1 MRDLTGILGL
11 GISGLA
17 AFELLKKQNK
27 NIVVFDDKIKPNLK
41 LKKYWKNY
49 LSWDWNNLSRI
60 IISPGIK
67 ISGKN
72 KHPIVKLAENHK
84 VKLQNEIELYF
95 EQKPKSIIIGITGTN
110 GKSTLA
116 SLISHIL
123 SENKIKNII
132 CGNFGNPACLVNPS
146 DKNIVIVELSS
157 YQLLSIPSLKIDIGI
172 ITNISNCLLY
182 TSPSPRD

>member
-27 NIVVFDDKIKPNLK
+27 SIVVFDDNIKPNLK

-49 LSWDWNNLSRI
+49 LNWDWNNLSRI

-67 ISGKN
+67 ISCKN
-72 KHPIVKLAENHK
+72 KHPIVKFAENHK

-95 EQKPKSIIIGITGTN
+95 EQKGWEE
-110 GKSTLA
+110 ST
-116 SLISHIL
+116 
-123 SENKIKNII
+123 
-132 CGNFGNPACLVNPS
+132 
-146 DKNIVIVELSS
+146 IVIRFWIIAVILALIGLSS
-157 YQLLSIPSLKIDIGI
+157 LK
-172 ITNISNCLLY
+172 L
-182 TSPSPRD
+182 R

>member
-1 MRDLTGILGL
+1 MKDLIGILGL

-49 LSWDWNNLSRI
+49 LSWDWKNLSRI

-72 KHPIVKLAENHK
+72 KHPIVKLANS
-84 VKLQNEIELYF
+84 N
-95 EQKPKSIIIGITGTN
+95 
-110 GKSTLA
+110 
-116 SLISHIL
+116 SL
-123 SENKIKNII
+123 
-132 CGNFGNPACLVNPS
+132 
-146 DKNIVIVELSS
+146 
-157 YQLLSIPSLKIDIGI
+157 SL
-172 ITNISNCLLY
+172 
-182 TSPSPRD
+182 

>member
-27 NIVVFDDKIKPNLK
+27 NIVVFDDKIKPNSK

-67 ISGKN
+67 IDGKN

-84 VKLQNEIELYF
+84 VDLQNEIELYLN
-95 EQKPKSIIIGITGTN
+95 KSLN
-110 GKSTLA
+110 
-116 SLISHIL
+116 
-123 SENKIKNII
+123 
-132 CGNFGNPACLVNPS
+132 
-146 DKNIVIVELSS
+146 
-157 YQLLSIPSLKIDIGI
+157 Q
-172 ITNISNCLLY
+172 
-182 TSPSPRD
+182 